1 MKLFVGVLYTLLPA
15 ILLFA
20 VAALLAGYAPG
31 FTPGGVRAVVLAA
44 GTMLLAALAL
54 SLQFNRARVF
64 FALLA
69 LLLAGTGLLMR
80 AHSQDPLAWAILDGT
95 LCLFLPLD
103 FVVFSAIAERGILS
117 RYGAIWF
124 GLLAA
129 QAVAALLMLA
139 LRSPAMVT
147 ALHVAF
153 SHAPWL
159 ASLRISQPG
168 LVVLASGLLW
178 LNDRLLRR
186 HSAELAAFFFAL
198 VAAVPMLYS
207 HEPAVLGV
215 FAAASALAFGYT
227 VIQESWSM
235 AYLDEL
241 TGLQGR
247 RALEEHMRQLGG
259 RYVIAMVDVDHFKR
273 FNDSYGHDVGDQVLR
288 FVASRLERTG
298 DRGRPFRY
306 GGEEFCVVYGGCG
319 LADAGPELEK
329 LRADIESCRFD
340 LRRGGRREADVGDGA
355 DVGSPGMLSI
365 TVSIGAAECGEG
377 LKDPWA
383 VMKAADEALYE
394 AKHSGRNRVCISA
407 GMPHVS

>member
-1 MKLFVGVLYTLLPA
+1 MKLLVGVLYTLLPA
-15 ILLFA
+15 LLLYT

-31 FTPGGVRAVVLAA
+31 FTPGGVRAVELAA
-44 GTMLLAALAL
+44 GAMLLAALAL
-54 SLQFNRARVF
+54 GLQFNRGRVF
-64 FALLA
+64 FALLSLALAGAA
-69 LLLAGTGLLMR
+69 LLLR
-80 AHSQDPLAWAILDGT
+80 AHTQDALAWATLDGT

-103 FVVFSAIAERGILS
+103 LVVFSAIAERGILS

-124 GLLAA
+124 ALLAA
-129 QAVAALLMLA
+129 EVL
-139 LRSPAMVT
+139 VT
-147 ALHVAF
+147 ALLLAFHSAAPAMALHVQFAHVA
-153 SHAPWL
+153 WL
-159 ASLRISQPG
+159 AALRISQPG
-168 LVVLASGLLW
+168 LVVLTLGLLW
-178 LNDRLLRR
+178 FNDRLLRR
-186 HSAELAAFFFAL
+186 HSGELAAFFFAL
-198 VAAVPMLYS
+198 AAAVPMLYS
-207 HEPAVLGV
+207 REPAVLGV

-298 DRGRPFRY
+298 DGGRPFRY
-306 GGEEFCVVYGGCG
+306 GGEEFCLVYGGRG
-319 LADAGPELEK
+319 LGEAGPDLEK

-340 LRRGGRREADVGDGA
+340 LRRGGRRSEDGA
-355 DVGSPGMLSI
+355 DDDGSRPDMLSI
-365 TVSIGAAECGEG
+365 TVSIGAAECGDD

-394 AKHSGRNRVCISA
+394 AKHSGRNRISFNVRTA
-407 GMPHVS
+407 HVP